1 MLTKAI
7 SACITT
13 DRLAETR
20 VFYKTHFGARVA
32 FDCGWYINLQFG
44 DTSLSL
50 QFMSPQHGQ
59 PVCNPA
65 GLTYNFK
72 VADVDMEYARLM
84 AEGLQPLMPLE
95 NHPWGDR
102 AFAVQDPSGV
112 VLYIYTECDPAPEFQ
127 EYYT

>member
-1 MLTKAI
+1 MLTKAV

-13 DRLAETR
+13 NKLAETR
-20 VFYKTHFGARVA
+20 AFYTTHFGARVA

-44 DTSLSL
+44 DSSVSL

-59 PVCNPA
+59 VACNPS

-72 VADVDMEYARLM
+72 VADVDMEYARLVT
-84 AEGLQPLMPLE
+84 EGLQPLAAPE

-112 VLYIYTECDPAPEFQ
+112 MLYIYTECEPAPEYRD
-127 EYYT
+127 YYK